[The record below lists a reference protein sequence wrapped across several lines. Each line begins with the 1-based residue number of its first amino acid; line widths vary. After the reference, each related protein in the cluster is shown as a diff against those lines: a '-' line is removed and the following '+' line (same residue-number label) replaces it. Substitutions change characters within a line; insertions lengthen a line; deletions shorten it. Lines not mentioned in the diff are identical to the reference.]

1 MPSSIPDSLDNWWCP
16 MDTEYAFMGFSYE
29 VTACQ
34 SPSQLN
40 SDFADIR
47 NHFNSRYVRLYG
59 ACDND
64 GFYDDIVNAAWNNG
78 LGVHALIW
86 FGFTGGDEWETRRD
100 ALTNTL
106 TTNPT
111 AKFVTRGVQFGSE
124 PLYDNVLPH
133 AELAS
138 QVTSLKA
145 QLAGVQIPVTVSE
158 LAYGY
163 QERGGAQ
170 DVLDAI
176 DYINI
181 HMLPFFKPNAT
192 TGAQAWP
199 LVMTDADWFIQYGD
213 GKKMNFD
220 ENGWPSV
227 TSSSVQPNGPNAVA
241 SVSSEQEYYQLLD
254 GRCGYFKNAPGGGIG
269 WFAHIY
275 SDNQEP
281 GYGIYDTNGN
291 LKFPFS
297 PRTSC

>member
-1 MPSSIPDSLDNWWCP
+1 MPSNIPDSLDNWWCS

-40 SDFADIR
+40 AEFADIR
-47 NHFNSRYVRLYG
+47 RNFNGRYVRLYG
-59 ACDND
+59 ACDSS
-64 GFYDDIVNAAWNNG
+64 GFYDDIVDAAWNNG
-78 LGVHALIW
+78 LGIHALIW
-86 FGFTGGDEWETRRD
+86 ACFVFSRMHIVAHTLQFGFDGGNEWETRRD
-100 ALTNTL
+100 SLISTL
-106 TTNPT
+106 TTNT
-111 AKFVTRGVQFGSE
+111 KAKFVTRGVQFGSE

-133 AELAS
+133 SELAS
-138 QVTSLKA
+138 Q
-145 QLAGVQIPVTVSE
+145 VSE

-181 HMLPFFKPNAT
+181 HMLPFFSSLAT
-192 TGAQAWP
+192 TGALAWP
-199 LVMTDADWFIQYGD
+199 QVETDMNWFIQQGG
-213 GKKMNFD
+213 GKKMYFD

-227 TSSSVQPNGPNAVA
+227 TSSGVQPNSLIAIA
-241 SVSSEQEYYQLLD
+241 SVSSEQQYYQLLD
-254 GRCGYFKNAPGGGIG
+254 SYCTDLKSAPGGGIG

-275 SDNQEP
+275 SDSQEP
-281 GYGIYDTNGN
+281 GYGIYDVNGVK
-291 LKFPFS
+291 KFNFQ